1 MKTYSLN
8 LFFALMLFTA
18 GFVLAD
24 INPVNAESRGDAE
37 SLVKQS
43 LMVWNTGNTAIA
55 DQLYSADITVH
66 LVDQDNSELKG
77 TVALTDYL
85 RYLRTAYPD
94 MKFEPD
100 HMSIDGNTVT
110 TQMTFTGTNM
120 GPRGDLP
127 PTTKAVKVSAVLISQ
142 ITDGELSEERLY
154 INMGSVYK
162 QLGFTLTP
170 PSVEEETELDGTI
183 KYFLGYTIRS
193 LQEKYDG
200 HPL

>member
-1 MKTYSLN
+1 MLFVRLCIIPSIIERGSMKTYSLN
-8 LFFALMLFTA
+8 LFLALMLFTA

-24 INPVNAESRGDAE
+24 INPVSAESRGDVE

-55 DQLYSADITVH
+55 DQLYSPDIIVH
-66 LVDQDNSELKG
+66 LVDQDNSELNG
-77 TVALTDYL
+77 TVALMDYL

-100 HMSIDGNTVT
+100 HMSIDGNKVT
-110 TQMTFTGTNM
+110 TQITFTGTNM

-127 PTTKAVKVSAVLISQ
+127 PTKKAVKVSAVLISQ
-142 ITDGELSEERLY
+142 ITDGEISEEWLY
-154 INMGSVYK
+154 INMASVFK

-170 PSVEEETELDGTI
+170 PSVEE
-183 KYFLGYTIRS
+183 K
-193 LQEKYDG
+193 
-200 HPL
+200 

>member
-1 MKTYSLN
+1 MKKYSMKVL
-8 LFFALMLFTA
+8 LLLLIVL
-18 GFVLAD
+18 GVLASG
-24 INPVNAESRGDAE
+24 NYNYAKAESRGDVE

-55 DQLYSADITVH
+55 QQLYTPDGVVH
-66 LVDQDNSELKG
+66 LVDQENAELRG
-77 TVALTDYL
+77 TTALMDYL

-100 HMSIDGNTVT
+100 HMSIDGNKVT

-127 PTTKAVKVSAVLISQ
+127 STNKKVKVSAVLISQ
-142 ITDGELSEERLY
+142 ITDGEISEEWLY
-154 INMGSVYK
+154 INMASVFK

-170 PSVEEETELDGTI
+170 PSEE
-183 KYFLGYTIRS
+183 K
-193 LQEKYDG
+193 
-200 HPL
+200 